1 MIDRFGA
8 AGLGVVVPLGCY
20 AVARFGRKQNRALG
34 VAAALGILA
43 GGLLMRMSIMYAG
56 QDSARSAQDYFRF
69 TERSRRER
77 GG

>member
-1 MIDRFGA
+1 
-8 AGLGVVVPLGCY
+8 
-20 AVARFGRKQNRALG
+20 
-34 VAAALGILA
+34 
-43 GGLLMRMSIMYAG
+43 MSIMYAG